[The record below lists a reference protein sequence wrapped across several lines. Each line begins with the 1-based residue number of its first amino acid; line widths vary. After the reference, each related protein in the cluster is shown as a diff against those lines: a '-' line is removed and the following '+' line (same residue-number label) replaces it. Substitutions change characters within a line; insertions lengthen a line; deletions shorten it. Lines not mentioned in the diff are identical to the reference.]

1 MSATP
6 INSMLDSQLF
16 AAVVGA
22 LIGIL
27 PAYWLGFFNE
37 RSKEK
42 KTYKFWLFGLS
53 AELTHIQKCIT
64 EIKGVIAQR
73 GTPTKR
79 MNSDFVESARLAIF
93 NYERDLVFLESL
105 TNAYRDI
112 VHTNEML
119 ERLERHEDRD
129 AFRPNAS
136 ASMDGVERSVQ
147 ALQALINQKTGKKK

>member
-1 MSATP
+1 MSADPT
-6 INSMLDSQLF
+6 NSLFDSQLF

-42 KTYKFWLFGLS
+42 KAHKLWLFGLS
-53 AELTHIQKCIT
+53 AELSHIQKCIT
-64 EIKGVIAQR
+64 EIKRVIEQR
-73 GTPTKR
+73 RTPTKR

-93 NYERDLVFLESL
+93 NYERDLEFLESL

-119 ERLERHEDRD
+119 ERLERSDNPE
-129 AFRPNAS
+129 AFRSNAS
-136 ASMDGVERSVQ
+136 ASMDGVERSIQ
-147 ALQALINQKTGKKK
+147 ALHALIIHKIGNKK